1 MENDYR
7 TPFADRCCSEPHYP
21 EKPEQQLMDNYP
33 SMPVTNGCQKRHTTG
48 QNGAFR

>member
-1 MENDYR
+1 MIPR
-7 TPFADRCCSEPHYP
+7 TPFADSAFYGLCYP
-21 EKPEQQLMDNYP
+21 GKLEQQLMDNYP